1 MGGYD
6 SVLTSLEREESGS
19 VLRVLVTKLW
29 LGLESTRA
37 K

>member
-1 MGGYD
+1 M
-6 SVLTSLEREESGS
+6 STSSEWEESGS
-19 VLRVLVTKLW
+19 VLRVLVAKLW